1 MIFCVRKVNCN
12 IISKREHLNYR
23 LLLKGGESIIGRF
36 LSTVSIDF
44 KIKSC
49 SPKSRLMI
57 QLLDIFRHFRFQI
70 RGNRS
75 CSKNVTMTKSS
86 VRRMKMDK
94 EDKFLVQCTSR
105 QCDNADI
112 EFQMLEYIKE
122 AMKVSQ
128 NCSEIKKNL
137 IKPF

>member
-1 MIFCVRKVNCN
+1 
-12 IISKREHLNYR
+12 
-23 LLLKGGESIIGRF
+23 
-36 LSTVSIDF
+36 
-44 KIKSC
+44 
-49 SPKSRLMI
+49 MI